1 MILYCYF
8 LNLGMKMYFRSTSS
22 HEDVAISEQA
32 FVYEMCIHGKISLN
46 SKLSKLLIMQLHL
59 YIALGLLQQI
69 KLIYTMEKKFLL

>member
-46 SKLSKLLIMQLHL
+46 SKLLIMQLHL
-59 YIALGLLQQI
+59 YIALGITTNKADLYHGEEILT
-69 KLIYTMEKKFLL
+69 LRF

>member
-32 FVYEMCIHGKISLN
+32 FVYEMCIHGKISLAYHATTFVHCTVSTTTN
-46 SKLSKLLIMQLHL
+46 KADL
-59 YIALGLLQQI
+59 YHGEEILTLR
-69 KLIYTMEKKFLL
+69 F

>member
-22 HEDVAISEQA
+22 HENVDISEQA

-46 SKLSKLLIMQLHL
+46 SKLLIMQLHL

>member
-32 FVYEMCIHGKISLN
+32 FVYEMCIHGKISL
-46 SKLSKLLIMQLHL
+46 KLLIMQLHL

>member
-8 LNLGMKMYFRSTSS
+8 LNLGMKMYFRSS

-46 SKLSKLLIMQLHL
+46 SKLLIMQLHL

-69 KLIYTMEKKFLL
+69 KLIYTMEKKFSL